1 MVALLAVVAVLA
13 TSGEAF
19 GAGTAPGAQRAT
31 ADPAAALVS
40 RLRIEDVLRGTFT
53 QSRQIQGFK
62 RPVVSTGDFVVAR
75 DRGILWHTRTP
86 FESTLAMSPS
96 RLRVV
101 DARQRADVDL
111 DARREP
117 MLRTVNALLQSVVVG
132 DVAALESRFDVDVRL
147 SGSEAW
153 EIDLVP
159 RDAALKGRFSAIRMS
174 GDAYVREVRMSER
187 GGDVTTVTLAGQKGG
202 TPLNDDEAKQL
213 Q

>member
-1 MVALLAVVAVLA
+1 M
-13 TSGEAF
+13 
-19 GAGTAPGAQRAT
+19 
-31 ADPAAALVS
+31 
-40 RLRIEDVLRGTFT
+40 
-53 QSRQIQGFK
+53 
-62 RPVVSTGDFVVAR
+62 
-75 DRGILWHTRTP
+75 
-86 FESTLAMSPS
+86 
-96 RLRVV
+96 
-101 DARQRADVDL
+101 
-111 DARREP
+111 
-117 MLRTVNALLQSVVVG
+117 
-132 DVAALESRFDVDVRL
+132 DVRL